1 MMGFFYAKY
10 FIYLWHMKMIDPPSG
25 WKYGFPK
32 PIPDDRINDQL
43 KWLVEEGYPQKE
55 IDNLG
60 EYFFCRTWEQPV
72 ESINE
77 DIK

>member
-1 MMGFFYAKY
+1 MGFFYAKY
-10 FIYLWHMKMIDPPSG
+10 FLYLCRMKMIDPPSG

-32 PIPDDRINDQL
+32 PIPEDRINDQL
-43 KWLVEEGYPQKE
+43 VWLVEEGYPQKE

-60 EYFFCRTWEQPV
+60 EYFFCRTWEQPA

>member
-1 MMGFFYAKY
+1 
-10 FIYLWHMKMIDPPSG
+10 MKMIDPPSG

-32 PIPDDRINDQL
+32 PIPEDRINDQL
-43 KWLVEEGYPQKE
+43 AWLVEEGYPQKE

-60 EYFFCRTWEQPV
+60 EYFLCRTWEQPA

>member
-1 MMGFFYAKY
+1 
-10 FIYLWHMKMIDPPSG
+10 MKMIDPPSG

-55 IDNLG
+55 IDILG
-60 EYFFCRTWEQPV
+60 EYFFCRTWEQPD
-72 ESINE
+72 ESNNE
-77 DIK
+77 NIEQQ